1 MQRIFANLNYF
12 WHTSDMTKLLL
23 IPLED
28 TVVFPGMDVTLP
40 VDVGEESRVLL
51 VPRHGSDY
59 ANVRL
64 VVEVGERPDETP
76 PPSRTREL
84 EREYRAVVEEI
95 LELRGDDGRVSA
107 FVRSINEPGALADT
121 SGYAPDLN
129 FDQKV
134 ELLQT
139 IDVIERL
146 ELALRLQRD
155 RLAELQ
161 VRRRIRDD
169 VESGAQKQQREYFL
183 RKQMD
188 SIRKELGDDDASVA
202 EEYRTKI
209 EEAGMPDDV

>member
-1 MQRIFANLNYF
+1 MVRIFANLKYF
-12 WHTSDMTKLLL
+12 WHTSIMTKLLL

-40 VDVGEESRVLL
+40 VDVGDESRVLL

-59 ANVRL
+59 AHVGL
-64 VVEVGERPDETP
+64 VAEVGESMRLPG
-76 PPSRTREL
+76 RI
-84 EREYRAVVEEI
+84 RAVA
-95 LELRGDDGRVSA
+95 LSGLHRGIAGAATSDPQGR
-107 FVRSINEPGALADT
+107 LW
-121 SGYAPDLN
+121 
-129 FDQKV
+129 
-134 ELLQT
+134 
-139 IDVIERL
+139 IDVDERL

-188 SIRKELGDDDASVA
+188 SIRKEL
-202 EEYRTKI
+202 
-209 EEAGMPDDV
+209 